1 MNEILKKMSM
11 DYFKKE
17 KLLALFAFVFFVS
30 PILAGHGKIAAA
42 NEEIPI
48 RGAIYSVHRSDGTH
62 KTYIDV
68 FIGRKFA
75 GRVPDDI
82 DSIVVSGPNG
92 DLSIDMDDFN
102 YNPQWRSFWT
112 VRPGPPEVGRYTF
125 KVTSGKRSGLATDT
139 QSTVQKIPL
148 PETQEFHPS
157 RGETITCTPPTFSWQ
172 RLISDRPLFYQ
183 VEIRD
188 ANQRHVYRTSYVQ
201 EMESVRLPPEILS
214 ANNTYQ
220 WRVRAAD
227 GPDWLSLNNR
237 SQSRWVSFSTNKT
250 LDICKYRYHEPIHID
265 GSWEVSSLDE
275 HEIDSKKIREL
286 MHQIYANNLK
296 NIHSIL
302 LIKNGK
308 LILEEYFHGYHRNLK
323 HHVASVTKS
332 VTSILIGIAR
342 DQGGK
347 IVLDK
352 KLITYL
358 PEYKDVLSNG
368 AKSEITLAHL
378 LTMRA
383 GLEWNEF
390 SRKNFQHL
398 YYESGDAIKYILEK
412 KLVDAPGQR
421 FFYSTGLST
430 VLGRILKNTT
440 GLDADRFAAD
450 YLFTPLGISDYYW
463 NRAHDGTVLTGS
475 SLYLRPRD
483 MAKLGYLFLKDGV
496 WKDKQI
502 VSKKWVRE
510 SIFPHVTYP
519 NDKGDLI
526 SGTGY
531 GYQWWRGT
539 SRIGDRDIEAFYAAG
554 HGGQFSCIIP
564 RLDTIIVI
572 TSQIDNNDTGDF
584 RAYSVIDN
592 YIIPAV
598 LQTER
603 VSKIPPFD
611 VENYHCVTGKY
622 QWPKADLNLKIFI
635 DSGKLYGETIL
646 FDDKFELL
654 PFEKNRFM
662 CISEDVGTFWLD
674 IIEDSKGD
682 IEGVKVVIGFSY
694 IPFKRKRGL
703 FFGF

>member
-1 MNEILKKMSM
+1 MH
-11 DYFKKE
+11 
-17 KLLALFAFVFFVS
+17 LLRNQLLPALSSGVLVIFLIITGCVNQDRDS
-30 PILAGHGKIAAA
+30 D
-42 NEEIPI
+42 EIPI
-48 RGAIYSVHRSDGTH
+48 EGAVYSVHRSDGSQ
-62 KTYIDV
+62 KTYFDV
-68 FIGRKFA
+68 VIGRRFTGKL
-75 GRVPDDI
+75 PEDI
-82 DSIVVSGPNG
+82 DSIIVSGPDG
-92 DLSIDMDDFN
+92 DLSLDKDDFN
-102 YNPQWRSFWT
+102 YNPQWRAFWS
-112 VRPGPPEVGRYTF
+112 VRPGFPEVGTYTF
-125 KVTSGKRSGLATDT
+125 KVTSGKRSGQAMDT
-139 QSTVQKIPL
+139 QSTVTKIPL
-148 PETQEFHPS
+148 PDTRKFHPA
-157 RGETITCTPPTFSWQ
+157 RRETVTCIPPIFSWQ
-172 RLISDRPLFYQ
+172 RLNSDRPLFYQ

-188 ANQRHVYRTSYVQ
+188 INRKHVYRTQYVRD
-201 EMESVRLPPEILS
+201 MESVRLPPDILNS
-214 ANNTYQ
+214 KKTYQ
-220 WRVRAAD
+220 WRVRVAD
-227 GPDWLSLNNR
+227 GADWLSLNNR
-237 SQSRWVSFSTNKT
+237 SQSGWVSFTTNNN
-250 LDICKYRYHEPIHID
+250 LDICKYHYQPPDYID
-265 GSWEVSSLDE
+265 GSWEVSSLEEQEVDPQ
-275 HEIDSKKIREL
+275 KISEL
-286 MHQIYANNLK
+286 MQQIHANNLK

-323 HHVASVTKS
+323 HCVASVTKS

-342 DQGGK
+342 DKGGE
-347 IVLDK
+347 IILDK
-352 KLITYL
+352 RLITYL
-358 PEYKDVLSNG
+358 PEYKDVLSSG

-390 SRKNFQHL
+390 SRSNFQHL
-398 YYESGDAIKYILEK
+398 FESGDTIKYILEK
-412 KLVDAPGQR
+412 KLVDVPGQR

-430 VLGRILKNTT
+430 VLGRILENTT
-440 GLDADRFAAD
+440 GFDVDRFAAD
-450 YLFTPLGISDYYW
+450 YLFTPLGINDYYW
-463 NRAHDGTVLTGS
+463 KRTLDGTVLTGS

-483 MAKLGYLFLKDGV
+483 IAKLGYLFHKDGV

-519 NDKGDLI
+519 HDKGDLI

-564 RLDTIIVI
+564 SLDAIIVI

-603 VSKIPPFD
+603 VRKIPPFD
-611 VENYHCVTGKY
+611 VENYRHVTGKY
-622 QWPKADLNLKIFI
+622 QWPKADLNLNILI

-654 PFEKNRFM
+654 PVEKNRFM

-674 IIEDSKGD
+674 IIEDLKGD
-682 IEGVKVVIGFSY
+682 IEGVKIVIGFSY
-694 IPFKRKRGL
+694 IPFERKRGL
-703 FFGF
+703 FFGV

>member
-1 MNEILKKMSM
+1 MHLLRKELLPALSSGVLIFFLILTGCENQVRDS
-11 DYFKKE
+11 
-17 KLLALFAFVFFVS
+17 
-30 PILAGHGKIAAA
+30 
-42 NEEIPI
+42 EEIPI
-48 RGAIYSVHRSDGTH
+48 KGAVRSVHRSDGSH

-68 FIGRKFA
+68 VIGRKFA

-102 YNPQWRSFWT
+102 YNPQWRFFST
-112 VRPGPPEVGRYTF
+112 MRPGPPEVGSYTF
-125 KVTSGKRSGLATDT
+125 KVTSGKSSGLATDT
-139 QSTVQKIPL
+139 QSTVEKIPL
-148 PETQEFHPS
+148 PETQEFHPA

-172 RLISDRPLFYQ
+172 KLNDDGPIFYQ

-188 ANQRHVYRTSYVQ
+188 ANRRHVYRTSYVQ
-201 EMESVRLPPEILS
+201 EMQSVMLPPEILS
-214 ANNTYQ
+214 SNTTYQ
-220 WRVRAAD
+220 WRVRTGD
-227 GPDWLSLNNR
+227 GGGWLSLKNI
-237 SQSRWVSFSTNKT
+237 SESRWVSFSTNKT
-250 LDICKYRYHEPIHID
+250 LDICKYHYHEPIYID

-275 HEIDSKKIREL
+275 HEVDSQKIREL

-308 LILEEYFHGYHRNLK
+308 LILEEYFYGYHRNLK

-332 VTSILIGIAR
+332 VTSILLGIAR
-342 DQGGK
+342 DKGGE

-398 YYESGDAIKYILEK
+398 YYGSGDTIKYILEK
-412 KLVDAPGQR
+412 KMVDAPGQR

-430 VLGRILKNTT
+430 VLGRILENAT
-440 GLDADRFAAD
+440 GFDVDRFAAD

-463 NRAHDGTVLTGS
+463 QRTPDGTVLTGS
-475 SLYLRPRD
+475 SLFLRPRD

-519 NDKGDLI
+519 HDKGDLI

-539 SRIGDRDIEAFYAAG
+539 SRIEDRDIKAFYAAG

-564 RLDTIIVI
+564 SLDTIIVI

-603 VSKIPPFD
+603 VRKIPPFD
-611 VENYHCVTGKY
+611 VENYRHVTGKY
-622 QWPKADLNLKIFI
+622 QWPKADVNLKIFI

-646 FDDKFELL
+646 SDDKFELL
-654 PFEKNRFM
+654 PVEKNRFM
-662 CISEDVGTFWLD
+662 CISEDVGKFWLD

-682 IEGVKVVIGFSY
+682 IEGVNIVIGFSY
-694 IPFKRKRGL
+694 IPFERKRRL
-703 FFGF
+703 FFGI